1 MRPSLRMH
9 ELVTHINSVAQ
20 QLGLD
25 MLTVNVKYIGRT
37 WITIS
42 APITYAIFGVN
53 WGIIEARRHWMEG
66 IKSCIMLGGLV
77 SGSAKLLTIL
87 LRHTP
92 IRDLL
97 HYIIRIY
104 EEYEKRGV
112 DYCNTLNF
120 GIDRVNKIQR
130 IIFVG
135 YSITFLIMLLIP
147 LVLLVYKGIRITVM
161 PYEIP
166 GLSLDSNIG
175 YGLTYLQHTIPE
187 VVGGVGFYLG
197 DMLVL
202 LALIQIQTFAD
213 IFQLKASA
221 LNDALDRKEQSRY
234 VSNVGEYIDFDVQAL
249 LMDLINWHQ
258 LFVDYCELVEKIYDN
273 LIAAQVFAASVSIV
287 VCLCVNLNGFHLIS
301 AIFFLVSA
309 YSMTVYCVVGTQIEF
324 AYDQVYE
331 TVCCLSWH
339 ELNCDQRKLYAV
351 MLQRAQNM
359 KIIVLLGLV
368 PLSLGTALQLT
379 KLIYSISMM
388 MMRNRK

>member
-258 LFVDYCELVEKIYDN
+258 LFVE
-273 LIAAQVFAASVSIV
+273 
-287 VCLCVNLNGFHLIS
+287 
-301 AIFFLVSA
+301 
-309 YSMTVYCVVGTQIEF
+309 
-324 AYDQVYE
+324 
-331 TVCCLSWH
+331 
-339 ELNCDQRKLYAV
+339 
-351 MLQRAQNM
+351 
-359 KIIVLLGLV
+359 
-368 PLSLGTALQLT
+368 
-379 KLIYSISMM
+379 
-388 MMRNRK
+388 